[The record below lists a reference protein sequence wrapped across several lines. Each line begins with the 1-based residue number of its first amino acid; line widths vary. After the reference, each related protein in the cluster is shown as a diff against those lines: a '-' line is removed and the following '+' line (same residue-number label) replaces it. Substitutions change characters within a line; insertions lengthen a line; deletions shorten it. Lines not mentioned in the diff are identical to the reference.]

1 VNPFRKLWLA
11 AKVKA
16 ALGGDMDAFK
26 AVFGWLLK
34 SKWASGHR
42 RQISV
47 GLTVL
52 TTLLTFG
59 AGPLAGLIPALA
71 NPGVNEVL
79 LGLASYFGVVG
90 IAFKEEPTQ

>member
-1 VNPFRKLWLA
+1 
-11 AKVKA
+11 
-16 ALGGDMDAFK
+16 MDAFK

-34 SKWASGHR
+34 SKWATGHR

-59 AGPLAGLIPALA
+59 AGPLAGFIPALA
-71 NPGVNEVL
+71 SAGLHDTL
-79 LGLASYFGVVG
+79 LALASYFGIMGV
-90 IAFKEEPTQ
+90 AFQNDPVAAP

>member
-1 VNPFRKLWLA
+1 MNPFRKFWLA

-16 ALGGDMDAFK
+16 AIGGDMDAFK

-34 SKWASGHR
+34 SKWATGHR

-52 TTLLTFG
+52 TTILTFG
-59 AGPLAGLIPALA
+59 AGPLAGFIPALA
-71 NPGVNEVL
+71 SPVVHDTL

-90 IAFKEEPTQ
+90 IAFKEQP